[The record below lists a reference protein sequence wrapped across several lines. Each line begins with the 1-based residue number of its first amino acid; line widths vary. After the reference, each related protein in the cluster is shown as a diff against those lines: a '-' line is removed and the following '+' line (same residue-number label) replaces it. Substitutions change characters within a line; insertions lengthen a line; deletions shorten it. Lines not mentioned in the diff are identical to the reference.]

1 MLNRRE
7 EIAMLKSL
15 YVNLVEL
22 DIVEK
27 RAFVTR

>member
-7 EIAMLKSL
+7 EIAMPL

-22 DIVEK
+22 DIVQK
-27 RAFVTR
+27 RVFVMR